1 MRHRHGGLTLLAALL
16 RGLRS
21 RATLTLGAF
30 VLAAVAVASAV
41 VGPAYQASSAQS
53 FLVTRLQHALPV
65 STGVSIT
72 YRPSGDTTSL
82 ADELRHTATVGTEH
96 LRGLFGPATVSVE
109 SSPDTVRHLFG
120 FPWSGATV
128 LAAKAGACAHL
139 VITGSCP
146 RQPGDV
152 IMREAAAVSAHVKV
166 GDRLPFTGY
175 PGRLRVV
182 GVYSLPNDPAAFWFD
197 ESRLTSSAPQAA
209 RGGAILFEPGPIITD
224 SATIGRLASES
235 LTFHIDR
242 SLSVDAQT
250 TADDVRRAR
259 QAVVDLPQY
268 LTTLHDGRYK
278 ATEDNSLQFVLADI
292 EQNRGTARDTV
303 TPAVV
308 SLVLVALALLA
319 RLLGAAADQ
328 RRHELAL
335 GSLRGLSA
343 RQMWAFGLAE
353 PVLLLLLA
361 TPAGFALGYATTL
374 WLSRRWLVSGIPVSL
389 GTGSAIAGALVLLAA
404 VAASVLA
411 VSGALREPL
420 SAQLAGVR
428 RPGRS
433 GRWVV
438 VTKAALVA
446 AAVVVVAASLT
457 ASGRSAPRSTDLVLP
472 LLLAGAT
479 GLLVTAGVVQ
489 LARWWAR
496 RTSGRPGVTGF
507 VASRA
512 VSRRREGS
520 LVILPLTAALAIA
533 VFAAG
538 VYGAADAWRRSTA
551 ATEVGAAQAYRSAAP
566 LDQTVALTRELDP
579 QGKWLM
585 AAGVIVQGSYG
596 EKLVL
601 DTSRLARVGVWPS
614 TWTPGLDA
622 AAVAQELGPHGP
634 GVWVQG
640 RSFSLALDNQVNT
653 GTDALGVSLQVQTAG
668 GDSRTMFFG
677 PFKSGESTATTKVSF
692 CRQRC
697 RVDALLIGGPA
708 TSATTLSGSASLL
721 AFTEDGRAD
730 NPLLDAGAWRPV
742 TSPLGLSA
750 GSTQVSQ
757 EGPRLVVRVDTGDS
771 VGIGG
776 ITPSDVPAY
785 RPVLMG
791 RTEATKILG
800 GSGDHLV
807 AETDALE
814 GLPITPV
821 GVTDSMPFLGP
832 RGLLIDYTMMTRDQS
847 IPPASTDVYVLA
859 RGDTP
864 ASVTKALTAHGA
876 SSPAS
881 LSAAKQVL
889 DQDAYAL
896 SLNLYLVAALA
907 AVALALAGLAVNL
920 AVQLPDRRR
929 DAASLR
935 VVGVRRRQIV
945 RAIFVELSAV
955 LGAAGIAGIL
965 AGSAAQYIVVRTV
978 TLGVIG
984 DIRTPRVVA
993 TLDATRLGVLMAVVL
1008 LALVGVSTFVAA
1020 VTVQRARAATLR
1032 ESPR

>member
-82 ADELRHTATVGTEH
+82 ADELRHAATVGTEH

-120 FPWSGATV
+120 FPWSGTTV

-374 WLSRRWLVSGIPVSL
+374 WLSRRWLVSGIASVAGHRKRHRRRAGPPGGRGGERPRGVRCTPRAAV
-389 GTGSAIAGALVLLAA
+389 GTARGRSAAGAVRTLGGRDQGGSRRRCRRRGRRQPDCFGPVGATVHRPRAA
-404 VAASVLA
+404 APACRRNRTARHGGRGA
-411 VSGALREPL
+411 VGAVVGTAYVWAPWCDGLCRITGREPAPRGQPRHPAVDGC
-420 SAQLAGVR
+420 SRDRGVR
-428 RPGRS
+428 SRRVRRSRCVATEHGGDGGRS
-433 GRWVV
+433 G
-438 VTKAALVA
+438 
-446 AAVVVVAASLT
+446 
-457 ASGRSAPRSTDLVLP
+457 
-472 LLLAGAT
+472 
-479 GLLVTAGVVQ
+479 AGVPF
-489 LARWWAR
+489 
-496 RTSGRPGVTGF
+496 GRP
-507 VASRA
+507 
-512 VSRRREGS
+512 
-520 LVILPLTAALAIA
+520 
-533 VFAAG
+533 
-538 VYGAADAWRRSTA
+538 
-551 ATEVGAAQAYRSAAP
+551 
-566 LDQTVALTRELDP
+566 TRP
-579 QGKWLM
+579 
-585 AAGVIVQGSYG
+585 
-596 EKLVL
+596 
-601 DTSRLARVGVWPS
+601 
-614 TWTPGLDA
+614 
-622 AAVAQELGPHGP
+622 
-634 GVWVQG
+634 
-640 RSFSLALDNQVNT
+640 
-653 GTDALGVSLQVQTAG
+653 
-668 GDSRTMFFG
+668 
-677 PFKSGESTATTKVSF
+677 
-692 CRQRC
+692 
-697 RVDALLIGGPA
+697 
-708 TSATTLSGSASLL
+708 
-721 AFTEDGRAD
+721 DGRAD
-730 NPLLDAGAWRPV
+730 ARAGPAGQVVDGGRGDRSGLLRREARARH
-742 TSPLGLSA
+742 LSA
-750 GSTQVSQ
+750 GPGRSVAQH
-757 EGPRLVVRVDTGDS
+757 VDAGS
-771 VGIGG
+771 RCG
-776 ITPSDVPAY
+776 
-785 RPVLMG
+785 RG
-791 RTEATKILG
+791 RTGAGPARPGCIGAGTLLQPRPRQPGERRHGRVGCL
-800 GSGDHLV
+800 
-807 AETDALE
+807 
-814 GLPITPV
+814 TP
-821 GVTDSMPFLGP
+821 G
-832 RGLLIDYTMMTRDQS
+832 
-847 IPPASTDVYVLA
+847 
-859 RGDTP
+859 
-864 ASVTKALTAHGA
+864 
-876 SSPAS
+876 
-881 LSAAKQVL
+881 
-889 DQDAYAL
+889 
-896 SLNLYLVAALA
+896 
-907 AVALALAGLAVNL
+907 
-920 AVQLPDRRR
+920 PDRRR
-929 DAASLR
+929 RQQDDVLR
-935 VVGVRRRQIV
+935 AVQVRRVHRDD
-945 RAIFVELSAV
+945 EGLLLSAALSRRRAPDRRSRDV
-955 LGAAGIAGIL
+955 CHDTERFCEPAGVHRGRSSRQPAARRRCLATGDLAAG
-965 AGSAAQYIVVRTV
+965 AQRRFDP
-978 TLGVIG
+978 GQSG
-984 DIRTPRVVA
+984 GP
-993 TLDATRLGVLMAVVL
+993 
-1008 LALVGVSTFVAA
+1008 
-1020 VTVQRARAATLR
+1020 
-1032 ESPR
+1032 SPRCAGRHG